1 MILSSK
7 ASRTPRSRLPI
18 LRRDL
23 STSLPMQELQ
33 TLRFPWDRFWPGAM
47 RCQMPSLTH
56 NRDLLIAFRMEGS
69 SILYC
74 LLSTSSRRSPIC
86 LLKEGSLRLILI
98 FWIYYGTGFR
108 IIVMCLCLSR
118 RLLPWNDRLDQASSP
133 TTFSPGRWWP

>member
-7 ASRTPRSRLPI
+7 ASRMPRSLLPI

-33 TLRFPWDRFWPGAM
+33 TLQFPWDRFWPGAM

-56 NRDLLIAFRMEGS
+56 NRASLIAFRMEGS
-69 SILYC
+69 PILYC
-74 LLSTSSRRSPIC
+74 LLSTSSRRSPIR

-108 IIVMCLCLSR
+108 ILVMCLCLTR
-118 RLLPWNDRLDQASSP
+118 RLLPWNDRLAQASSP